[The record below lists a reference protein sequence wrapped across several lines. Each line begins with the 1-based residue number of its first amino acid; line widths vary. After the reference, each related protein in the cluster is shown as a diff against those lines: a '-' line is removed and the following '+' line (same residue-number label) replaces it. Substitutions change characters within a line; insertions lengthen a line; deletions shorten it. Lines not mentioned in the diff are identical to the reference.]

1 MINIV
6 GLMKRI
12 FFSSAPSNLFV
23 RAEIGLLGI
32 FVQQQMKRAG
42 SFIWREV
49 CRNERR
55 TDCEISAEKHQSVK
69 KPVLFAFF
77 GGNCFVKFWREMF
90 CLYFRGFFGCLPL
103 PT

>member
-6 GLMKRI
+6 GLMTRI

-69 KPVLFAFF
+69 KELNNEHTTNQF
-77 GGNCFVKFWREMF
+77 CCIFWRELL
-90 CLYFRGFFGCLPL
+90 C
-103 PT
+103 